1 MDQDAQMIQPIDPAD
16 YDAWYSTP
24 RGRWIGDTEFA
35 LLVRHIKSTPGSSIL
50 DVGCGTGWF
59 SRRFA
64 DAGFAVTGVDIDPA
78 SVEFSRGKSNARTSF
93 FVGDARQLTFPDR
106 SFDYAISV
114 AALCFVDDW
123 RGALRE
129 IVRVARRGWAVG
141 LLNRH
146 SVLWRQKG
154 RNRHGSYAG
163 AHWHT
168 ASEVREALQS
178 MDAQRVR
185 LRTAIF
191 WPSGTSMARLAESV
205 VPNWLPWGAFLLVS
219 GRVS

>member
-1 MDQDAQMIQPIDPAD
+1 MSQRIEPAL

-24 RGRWIGDTEFA
+24 RGRWIGETEFG
-35 LLVRHIKSTPGSSIL
+35 LLARHVNEAPGASVI

-59 SRRFA
+59 SRRFTA
-64 DAGFAVTGVDIDPA
+64 VGFNVTGVDIDAA
-78 SVEFSRGKSNARTSF
+78 SVEFARSRSDGQSSF
-93 FVGDARQLTFPDR
+93 LVGDARQLAFPDR

-114 AALCFVDDW
+114 TTLCFVDDW
-123 RGALRE
+123 PRALRE
-129 IVRVARRGWAVG
+129 IVRVARRGWAIG

-146 SVLWRQKG
+146 SALWRQKG
-154 RNRHGSYAG
+154 RSNDGSYAG

-168 ASEVREALQS
+168 AREVREVARS
-178 MDAQRVR
+178 VHARCVR

-191 WPSGTSMARLAESV
+191 WPSGARMARIAESII
-205 VPNWLPWGAFLLVS
+205 PNRLPWGAFLLVS

>member
-1 MDQDAQMIQPIDPAD
+1 MSQPIDLSQ

-24 RGRWIGDTEFA
+24 RGKWIGETEFG
-35 LLVRHIKSTPGSSIL
+35 LLARQVDEAPGASVI

-64 DAGFAVTGVDIDPA
+64 DAGFSVTGVDIDAA
-78 SVEFSRGKSNARTSF
+78 SVEFARSRSNEKTSF
-93 FVGDARQLTFPDR
+93 CVGDARQLAFPDR

-123 RGALRE
+123 QRALRE
-129 IVRVARRGWAVG
+129 IVRVARCGWAVG
-141 LLNRH
+141 FLNRH
-146 SVLWRQKG
+146 SLLWRQKG
-154 RNRHGSYAG
+154 QSSDGSYAG

-168 ASEVREALQS
+168 VKEVREALRS
-178 MDAQRVR
+178 VDAQCVR
-185 LRTAIF
+185 RHTAVF
-191 WPSGTSMARLAESV
+191 WPSGTRIARLAESV
-205 VPNWLPWGAFLLVS
+205 IPSRLPWGAFLLVS